1 MRSTLEGLSV
11 PPWELCCIIGN
22 LMDNAM
28 DAAAGSAGRAHSF
41 NRERGFARLYL
52 YHPHNGAAIPEAMRE
67 RIFEPGVSTKG
78 EGRGMGLSIVR
89 ATLKEFGG
97 TIALA
102 PGEETAF
109 TVTVPRESKAI
120 RAHGSITRQE
130 GTAALPATHMERTKQ
145 KFLKNMVGFSM
156 VTWVSFVLGFLA
168 TPYPPGFL
176 SRRSWPR

>member
-1 MRSTLEGLSV
+1 
-11 PPWELCCIIGN
+11 
-22 LMDNAM
+22 
-28 DAAAGSAGRAHSF
+28 
-41 NRERGFARLYL
+41 
-52 YHPHNGAAIPEAMRE
+52 MRE

-120 RAHGSITRQE
+120 QE
-130 GTAALPATHMERTKQ
+130 PTAP
-145 KFLKNMVGFSM
+145 
-156 VTWVSFVLGFLA
+156 
-168 TPYPPGFL
+168 
-176 SRRSWPR
+176 